1 MMRRLFLAWLVV
13 LTGCS
18 LDPLFA
24 PSPQPG
30 PYYPPP
36 PAPAPVTPPPPV
48 RRQPPPPPPPAPPP
62 QARRQPPSPA
72 VVALMR
78 QAESDRRRGELER
91 AASRL
96 ERALRIQPDH
106 PRLWYELARIRLQ
119 QDQPGLAEELAKKSI
134 SLATGDR
141 ALLRR
146 NWRLIAE
153 ARRCRGDSAGARE
166 AERRAARY

>member
-1 MMRRLFLAWLVV
+1 MMRRLLLLCPVV
-13 LTGCS
+13 LAGCS

-24 PSPQPG
+24 PPPQPG

-36 PAPAPVTPPPPV
+36 PAPVTPPPQV
-48 RRQPPPPPPPAPPP
+48 RRQTPPPPPSPAPPSQVRP
-62 QARRQPPSPA
+62 QPPSPA
-72 VVALMR
+72 VVALMQ
-78 QAESDRRRGELER
+78 QAEHDRRHGELER

-134 SLATGDR
+134 SLAAGDR
-141 ALLRR
+141 PLLRR

-153 ARRCRGDSAGARE
+153 ARRRRGDPAGARE

>member
-1 MMRRLFLAWLVV
+1 MMRRLFLPWLVI

-24 PSPQPG
+24 PPPQPG

-36 PAPAPVTPPPPV
+36 PAPAMPPPQA

-72 VVALMR
+72 VVALMQ
-78 QAESDRRRGELER
+78 QAENDRRRGELER

-134 SLATGDR
+134 SLAAGNR
-141 ALLRR
+141 VLLRR
-146 NWRLIAE
+146 NWHLIAE
-153 ARRCRGDSAGARE
+153 ARRRRGDSAGARE

>member
-1 MMRRLFLAWLVV
+1 MMRRLFLPWLVV

-24 PSPQPG
+24 PPPQPG

-36 PAPAPVTPPPPV
+36 PAPAPAPVTPPPQV
-48 RRQPPPPPPPAPPP
+48 RRQPPPSPAPPP
-62 QARRQPPSPA
+62 QARRQSPSPA

-78 QAESDRRRGELER
+78 QAENDRRRGELER

-119 QDQPGLAEELAKKSI
+119 QDQPGLAEELAKKSL

-141 ALLRR
+141 SLLRR

-153 ARRCRGDSAGARE
+153 ARRRRGDSAGARE